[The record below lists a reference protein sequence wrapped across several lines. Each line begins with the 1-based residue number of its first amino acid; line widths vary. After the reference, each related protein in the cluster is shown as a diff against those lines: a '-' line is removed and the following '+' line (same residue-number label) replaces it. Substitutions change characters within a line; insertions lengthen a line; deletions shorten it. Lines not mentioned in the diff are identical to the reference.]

1 MCLTN
6 RQRHTIVSAFL
17 ALALLLI
24 SCDLSTLVG
33 PAAPAPVPGAVN
45 TIVVLTAAAAGTQT
59 AASIPPTWTPT
70 FTPSPSRTPT
80 ITPSPTPTFRF
91 FLFTA
96 TSVPETAAAGAP
108 GDYQCSLT
116 DQTPA
121 DGTTFSKG
129 ETFQTVWT
137 VKNTGSVV
145 WDTNT
150 VDFAYVSGTKLASI
164 KLADLPKSVAVG
176 KSIGLKLTMTAPST
190 VNTYQTTW
198 SLQQG
203 NNRFCK
209 VTLSIVVK

>member
-17 ALALLLI
+17 AVTLLLI

-33 PAAPAPVPGAVN
+33 PAVPPPAPGAVN
-45 TIVVLTAAAAGTQT
+45 TIVVLTAGAAGTGT
-59 AASIPPTWTPT
+59 AAAIPPTWTPT

-80 ITPSPTPTFRF
+80 ITPSPTPTFLF
-91 FLFTA
+91 FVFTPTRVSEPA
-96 TSVPETAAAGAP
+96 TAGAP

-121 DGTTFSKG
+121 DGATVSKG
-129 ETFQTVWT
+129 ETFQTIWT

-145 WDTNT
+145 WDSNT
-150 VDFAYVSGTKLASI
+150 VDFAFVSGTNFASI
-164 KLADLPKSVAVG
+164 KLADLPKTVAVG

-190 VNTYQTTW
+190 ASSYQTTW
-198 SLQQG
+198 SLRQG
-203 NNRFCK
+203 SNKFCK